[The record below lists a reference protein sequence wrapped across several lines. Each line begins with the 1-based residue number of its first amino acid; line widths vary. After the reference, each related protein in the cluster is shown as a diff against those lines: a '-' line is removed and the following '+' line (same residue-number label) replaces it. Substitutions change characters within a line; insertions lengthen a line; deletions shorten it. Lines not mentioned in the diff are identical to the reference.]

1 MEKYLVLHCKVD
13 DDYKENRK
21 RWRAPYET
29 NQGRLIQLGVVYG
42 TDPQEDWKKPGRGR
56 ELVHDVQESVFVKTY
71 R

>member
-21 RWRAPYET
+21 RWRAPYEA

-42 TDPQEDWKKPGRGR
+42 TDP
-56 ELVHDVQESVFVKTY
+56 
-71 R
+71 